1 MSILLT
7 YILFFLQIGALMSIY
22 KYFYIRLRKVSK
34 KSKLDKEIFLIYKK
48 HAESGCL
55 LQWTDGC
62 YSIKISF
69 SPFNF

>member
-1 MSILLT
+1 M
-7 YILFFLQIGALMSIY
+7 
-22 KYFYIRLRKVSK
+22 SK
-34 KSKLDKEIFLIYKK
+34 KSKLDTEIFLIYKK

-55 LQWTDGC
+55 LQWTDAPDGC